1 MLVKRWGYKGETQ
14 LMKYLNYHR
23 RWKMRLTNTVKH
35 FGLMLLLGIA
45 AWFFAYVGKAQWLG
59 WFPNIAALI
68 VTVYVEYRQWQHSGK
83 PVLALLKERGLDSL
97 VDILA
102 GNAGFWLGY
111 NLMLRLTAGG
121 WVV

>member
-1 MLVKRWGYKGETQ
+1 
-14 LMKYLNYHR
+14 
-23 RWKMRLTNTVKH
+23 MRLTNTHKH

-45 AWFFAYVGKAQWLG
+45 AWLFAYIGNAQGLG
-59 WFPNIAALI
+59 WFPNIAALM
-68 VTVYVEYRQWQHSGK
+68 VTIYVEYRQWSRSGK
-83 PVLALLKERGLDSL
+83 PFMTLVRERGLDSL

-102 GNAGFWLGY
+102 GNAGFFLGY